1 MSFDK
6 ASLLRQLQLNE
17 LEEIRNDAYE
27 NSKITKAKMNSVDEQ
42 HILHKSFKVGQKVLL
57 YNSRLYLF
65 FNKLQSRWSGPFI
78 VRDLSPRGEVEIQNS
93 RNENAFKVN
102 GHRLKPYLELEQGEV
117 ECVDLRDPPAFE

>member
-1 MSFDK
+1 MSLDK
-6 ASLLRQLQLNE
+6 AGPLRQLQLNE

-57 YNSRLYLF
+57 YNSRLYLV

-78 VRDLSPRGEVEIQNS
+78 VRDVSPHGVVEIQNP
-93 RNENAFKVN
+93 RNDNTFKVN
-102 GHRLKPYLELEQGEV
+102 GH
-117 ECVDLRDPPAFE
+117 